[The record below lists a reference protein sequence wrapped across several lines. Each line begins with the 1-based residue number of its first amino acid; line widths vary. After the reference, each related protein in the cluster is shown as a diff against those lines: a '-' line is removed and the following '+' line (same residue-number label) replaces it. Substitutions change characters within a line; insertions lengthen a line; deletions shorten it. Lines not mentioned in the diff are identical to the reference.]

1 MRWFFAPFTSH
12 VSPFTFHST
21 RFTSEMISDIIETL
35 DDQRRRISAL
45 QEFLNLEVLRSEVA
59 GLEAKTQSP
68 DFWNDNQ
75 AAQKLIS
82 VLNER
87 KGWVD
92 GWAQLD
98 KTERDLRDLVQLAEE
113 SGDSSVLSDVE
124 AELEQLVKH
133 VDDLE
138 LRNMLRSVDDEKNAL
153 LTIHS
158 GAGGTEAQ
166 DWAEMLLRMYT
177 RWSERSGFK
186 VQLADLQEGEG
197 AGIKSATMEVVG
209 KYAFGYLKAESGVH
223 RLVRISPYDANA
235 RRHTSFASVYV
246 YPELEED
253 VAIEVNPADL
263 RVDTF
268 RSGGKGGQNVN
279 KVETAVRITHIP
291 SGIVVACQQER
302 SQFQNKERAMKMLKS
317 RLYQQRREEEEARLA
332 TIESTKKK
340 IEWGSQIRS
349 YVLHPYQLVK
359 DHRTE
364 HERRDVEHV
373 LGGDIQSFIDA
384 EKSLESGAG
393 AV

>member
-1 MRWFFAPFTSH
+1 ML
-12 VSPFTFHST
+12 
-21 RFTSEMISDIIETL
+21 SDIKETL
-35 DDQRRRISAL
+35 DELRRRIAAL
-45 QEFLNLEVLRSEVA
+45 QEFLNLEALRSEVA

-68 DFWNDNQ
+68 DFWNDNH
-75 AAQKLIS
+75 AAQKLIA

-92 GWAQLD
+92 GWAELD
-98 KTERDLRDLVQLAEE
+98 KSERDLRDLVQLAEE
-113 SGDSSVLSDVE
+113 SGDSSVLTDVE
-124 AELEQLVKH
+124 AELEQLVVR

-138 LRNMLRSVDDEKNAL
+138 LRNMLRSEDDEKNAL

-177 RWSERSGFK
+177 RWSERTGFK

-253 VAIEVNPADL
+253 VAIEINPADL
-263 RVDTF
+263 RIDTY

-279 KVETAVRITHIP
+279 KVETAVRITHVP

-349 YVLHPYQLVK
+349 YVFQPYQLVK
-359 DHRTE
+359 DHRTNT
-364 HERRDVEHV
+364 
-373 LGGDIQSFIDA
+373 
-384 EKSLESGAG
+384 ESGDVQ
-393 AV
+393 AVMDGKIDLFIKSYLMESAVRK